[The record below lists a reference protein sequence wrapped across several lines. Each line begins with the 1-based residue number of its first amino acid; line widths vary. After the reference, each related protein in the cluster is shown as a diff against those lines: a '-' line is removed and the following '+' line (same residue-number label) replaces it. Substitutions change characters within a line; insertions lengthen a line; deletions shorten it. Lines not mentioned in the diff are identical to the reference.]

1 MRLHFKTAIN
11 LEKLYNDVKTAKV
24 GAVHVPE
31 RPDTPVMIDVYDD
44 ATPAQINNILTK
56 AKNNG
61 LTFIQTEP
69 GTFVV
74 EGS

>member
-31 RPDTPVMIDVYDD
+31 RPNTIVLIDVYDD
-44 ATPAQINNILTK
+44 TTEPQIQNILTK
-56 AKNNG
+56 AKNHG
-61 LTFIQTEP
+61 LTFIQRET

-74 EGS
+74 E